1 MNDLCFAESRH
12 DFVDEMHTFEAKC
25 ENMLQILDETHE
37 VLLECNAMLL
47 ANIKHLDV
55 PYDRPPI
62 GFTKE

>member
-37 VLLECNAMLL
+37 LLLECNAMLL
-47 ANIKHLDV
+47 AIIKHLDV

-62 GFTKE
+62 VFTKE